1 MVRKVTKDTKL
12 KTVPPNLSLRGHGT
26 AGTAGLKVGPG
37 PEYDV
42 EVLRAAAGDAV
53 TLPHPARAALAPPL
67 VGALGG
73 AGGGAA
79 VGVSLVHLQPSQ
91 PQPGRADMA

>member
-37 PEYDV
+37 PEHDV

-53 TLPHPARAALAPPL
+53 TLLDAPGAALTAPP
-67 VGALGG
+67 G
-73 AGGGAA
+73 
-79 VGVSLVHLQPSQ
+79 
-91 PQPGRADMA
+91 